1 VTFSAAAADAIYTL
15 SGGVPRLVNLLCERG
30 LQQAADLGSTVVGPQ
45 MIESAAAAL
54 DLIRLR
60 PRRFRWYET
69 R

>member
-1 VTFSAAAADAIYTL
+1 VTFTSAAIEVVYTL

-30 LQQAADLGSTVVGPQ
+30 LQEAADAKTNRVEPK
-45 MIESAAAAL
+45 MIESAASAL

-60 PRRFRWYET
+60 PKRFRWYGT